1 MDLSLIRRLLVEGDA
16 GGTTAGVRDA
26 LEQQIPAQT
35 ILAEALVPGM
45 EEVGELFSRGEY
57 FVPELLLAARAM
69 SASVD
74 LLRPLLGE
82 GALDS
87 AGTVVLGTVKGDLH
101 DIGKR
106 LVAIMLE
113 GSGFEIIDLGTD
125 VAPERFVEAAEENGA
140 RLLALSGLLSTTLP
154 AMEATVQAVRRAGL
168 EGNVRVMVGGAPV
181 TDEFASEIGADGYG
195 ADALSAVNVARR
207 LLGLPGRHSRTA

>member
-1 MDLSLIRRLLVEGDA
+1 
-16 GGTTAGVRDA
+16 
-26 LEQQIPAQT
+26 
-35 ILAEALVPGM
+35 
-45 EEVGELFSRGEY
+45 
-57 FVPELLLAARAM
+57 
-69 SASVD
+69 
-74 LLRPLLGE
+74 
-82 GALDS
+82 
-87 AGTVVLGTVKGDLH
+87 
-101 DIGKR
+101 
-106 LVAIMLE
+106 MLE

-168 EGNVRVMVGGAPV
+168 QGNVRVMVGGAPV

>member
-1 MDLSLIRRLLVEGDA
+1 MDLSLIRRLVVEGDA

-26 LEQQIPAQT
+26 LEQQVPAQT

-82 GALDS
+82 GALGS

-125 VAPERFVEAAEENGA
+125 VAPERFVEAAGENSA
-140 RLLALSGLLSTTLP
+140 TLLGLSGLLSTTLP

-168 EGNVRVMVGGAPV
+168 EGKVRVMVGGAPV

-195 ADALSAVNVARR
+195 ADALSAVSVARR
-207 LLGLPGRHSRTA
+207 LLGLPGRPSSTV